1 MFKKHG
7 VVKHAVRTLKAE
19 TTWSRS
25 DMAVLLKC
33 SHMLWVCV
41 LLRHLH
47 FAFFVFFFS
56 SEWGPKSAASRAK
69 GGSILG
75 VREGFRLMVVR
86 ENMKC
91 R

>member
-1 MFKKHG
+1 MLNKHG
-7 VVKHAVRTLKAE
+7 VVKRAVRSLKAE

-41 LLRHLH
+41 LLRTSH
-47 FAFFVFFFS
+47 FAFFVFFL
-56 SEWGPKSAASRAK
+56 SEWGPKKVASQGR

>member
-25 DMAVLLKC
+25 DMAVLLKF

-41 LLRHLH
+41 LLGHLLSLSS
-47 FAFFVFFFS
+47 FFFS
-56 SEWGPKSAASRAK
+56 LPSGGRKEPRPGVT

-75 VREGFRLMVVR
+75 VREGLRLMVVS